1 MVETHLTFRTID
13 FIDTFLDSLERLAPN
28 RYMYSHLDALDAF
41 NELLLVR
48 ASGEAARLRRR
59 IARVRDEV
67 SEALL

>member
-1 MVETHLTFRTID
+1 MFETHLTFRTIY
-13 FIDTFLDSLERLAPN
+13 FIDTTLDGIERLAPN
-28 RYMYSHLDALDAF
+28 RYMYAHLDALYAF
-41 NELLLVR
+41 DELLLVR

>member
-13 FIDTFLDSLERLAPN
+13 FIDTFLDGLERLAPN
-28 RYMYSHLDALDAF
+28 RCMYSHLDALDVF

>member
-13 FIDTFLDSLERLAPN
+13 FIDTFLDGLERLAPN
-28 RYMYSHLDALDAF
+28 RCMYSHLDALDAF